1 MQIQLNFINPQ
12 IVLCLGGEVGQAL
25 AEKDEF
31 SVFLFMNNIVKTSN
45 LFFWKRTY
53 ILIPHPSY
61 AHINCKK
68 FNTLKKIKIYLI

>member
-61 AHINCKK
+61 AHINWKK
-68 FNTLKKIKIYLI
+68 FDTVRKIKSEII